1 MIRTETS
8 VYRGSEGRALL
19 DLAVPS
25 APRRTS
31 LLAIFNNTETARDG
45 FHITVVLAVDASDGE
60 QQLMRLWRR
69 ARSRWR
75 P

>member
-1 MIRTETS
+1 MFTEGQ
-8 VYRGSEGRALL
+8 RGVRCSIW
-19 DLAVPS
+19 AVPS

-60 QQLMRLWRR
+60 QQMMRLWRR